1 MLRGLGQIS
10 RMGRSFGI
18 HLVVGVQKPDTKNLD
33 STIKSN
39 LEGILCFQVANR
51 TQSQVVLD
59 SNKASHLNSIP
70 GRAIWQ
76 VGGEDKVV
84 QAPYLTKKQIEFLN
98 QKEKNDRSLDKQE
111 RTSEVTQG
119 QGYSEGTQ
127 ENSKADSTYYEANR
141 C

>member
-98 QKEKNDRSLDKQE
+98 QKEKNDRSRKSEMSTDQAVGRE
-111 RTSEVTQG
+111 RSSEANQTH
-119 QGYSEGTQ
+119 SEEGTAFSETNQ
-127 ENSKADSTYYEANR
+127 
-141 C
+141 